1 MVGRPYSEEYRKRVL
16 DEVAEGVS
24 RRGAARRFKV
34 GASSA
39 IRWKK
44 RLEETGSAAPPPRGG
59 KSRSPLEAHA
69 AWLLALI
76 EAQPDLSLEEL
87 TQRVRTELDQ
97 KTSSSAIDRF
107 IQRHGLS
114 FKKKRCTPPNSCALT
129 SPRRARRGKRTRPTW
144 TPTG

>member
-44 RLEETGSAAPPPRGG
+44 QLEQTGSAAPPPRGG

-107 IQRHGLS
+107 VQRHGLS
-114 FKKKRCTPPNSCALT
+114 FKKNA
-129 SPRRARRGKRTRPTW
+129 ARRRTAAP
-144 TPTG
+144 